1 MKKTTQFRIKL
12 FAGANTLAET
22 IALLAAKS
30 NGGKVLTIEQLQGVF
45 DAQCILYPTL
55 NDDIKAELI
64 GGTLLHLD
72 RKIGEDYKTVCVVE
86 LVELMEVQA
95 PNEEEEM
102 IGEVY

>member
-1 MKKTTQFRIKL
+1 MKTTQFRIKL

-45 DAQCILYPTL
+45 EAQCILYPSL

-72 RKIGEDYKTVCVVE
+72 RKIGEDYKTVCTVQLIEVE
-86 LVELMEVQA
+86 ELETT
-95 PNEEEEM
+95 EEN
-102 IGEVY
+102 

>member
-22 IALLAAKS
+22 ISLLAAKS

-45 DAQCILYPTL
+45 DAQCILYPSL

-64 GGTLLHLD
+64 GGTFLHLD
-72 RKIGEDYKTVCVVE
+72 RKIGEDYKTVCTVQLIEVE
-86 LVELMEVQA
+86 ELETT
-95 PNEEEEM
+95 EEN
-102 IGEVY
+102 

>member
-45 DAQCILYPTL
+45 EAQCILYPSL

-64 GGTLLHLD
+64 GGTLLHID
-72 RKIGEDYKTVCVVE
+72 RKIGEDYKTVCTVQLIEVE
-86 LVELMEVQA
+86 ELETT
-95 PNEEEEM
+95 EEN
-102 IGEVY
+102 